1 VILRA
6 AVLESADWYP
16 GCLLPATRGSSP
28 DSGLS
33 SSVSR
38 LHPIGRF
45 LPPGRP
51 YGPFRAAGLLLRRQ
65 GVKDL
70 VTAEAVSRSFPLD
83 HNAVLAV
90 DAANL
95 RVAAGEFLAIAG
107 PSGSGKTTLL
117 NLIGCIDKPTA
128 GRIVL
133 DGEDTTKLNAARTTA
148 LRREKIG
155 FVFQTFNLIPVF
167 TASENVEYPLLLRG
181 MSASE
186 RRKRVAAAL
195 ESVGLTARAKHRPDL
210 LSGGERQ
217 RVAVARAIVHRP
229 ALVLA
234 DEPTANLD
242 TQNATQLIDL
252 MRELNRS
259 LGLTFIFSTHDQRL
273 LEHTPRIVR
282 LCDGRIV
289 SDTHA
294 AATTNNEAPTE
305 GEAHAQ
311 VLAARVS

>member
-1 VILRA
+1 
-6 AVLESADWYP
+6 
-16 GCLLPATRGSSP
+16 
-28 DSGLS
+28 
-33 SSVSR
+33 VS
-38 LHPIGRF
+38 
-45 LPPGRP
+45 
-51 YGPFRAAGLLLRRQ
+51 
-65 GVKDL
+65 DL
-70 VTAEAVSRSFPLD
+70 VMTEGLTRSFPLD
-83 HNAVLAV
+83 HNAVRALD
-90 DAANL
+90 DASL
-95 RVAAGEFLAIAG
+95 RVSAGEFLAIAG

-128 GRIVL
+128 GRVVL
-133 DGEDTTKLNAARTTA
+133 DGKDTSKLNATRTAA

-167 TASENVEYPLLLRG
+167 TASENVEYPLLLKG
-181 MSASE
+181 VSGSM
-186 RRKRVAAAL
+186 RRKRVAEAL
-195 ESVGLTARAKHRPDL
+195 ESVGLSARAAHRPDL

-217 RVAVARAIVHRP
+217 RVAVARAIVHHP

-289 SDTHA
+289 SDTDA
-294 AATTNNEAPTE
+294 SLTDNLETPME
-305 GEAHAQ
+305 GELHEQ
-311 VLAARVS
+311 VSAARVS